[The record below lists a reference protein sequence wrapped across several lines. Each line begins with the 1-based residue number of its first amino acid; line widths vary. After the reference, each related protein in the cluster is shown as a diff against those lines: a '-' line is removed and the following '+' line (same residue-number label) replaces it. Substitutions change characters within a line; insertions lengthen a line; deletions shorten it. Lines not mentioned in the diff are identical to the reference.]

1 MTKEVPS
8 KERQVSAAKML
19 IENLNIDITIDHDI
33 VSLAQIILG
42 GNNSIGM
49 VALQG
54 AVKIAYSNMNVKEV
68 LTNQIIENMQIGFTD
83 QDKLNF

>member
-1 MTKEVPS
+1 MIKEVPS

-54 AVKIAYSNMNVKEV
+54 AVKIAYSNMNVKEI
-68 LTNQIIENMQIGFTD
+68 LMNQIIENMQIGFTD

>member
-1 MTKEVPS
+1 MGKKYPS

-54 AVKIAYSNMNVKEV
+54 AVKIAYSNMDVKEI
-68 LTNQIIENMQIGFTD
+68 LMNQIIENMQIGFTD

>member
-1 MTKEVPS
+1 MGKEYPS

-54 AVKIAYSNMNVKEV
+54 AVKIAYSNINVKEI
-68 LTNQIIENMQIGFTD
+68 LANQIIENMQIGFTD